1 MLYILPNV
9 QKYSFSSE
17 IRTGLVSSTLL
28 LADWKTSFNE
38 VSLFEVSFLL
48 ILLSIFLLL
57 CLMSLKK
64 FNKMIRLKTKFW
76 ISEGNVGKGTWKG
89 AQTASGSW
97 AQVVKG
103 NGRIQE
109 LQRPNAVLRNRP
121 EEVGLTFDCGCLRNL
136 IIVYFNETLV
146 NSISNCILI

>member
-109 LQRPNAVLRNRP
+109 LQRPNAVLRKWP